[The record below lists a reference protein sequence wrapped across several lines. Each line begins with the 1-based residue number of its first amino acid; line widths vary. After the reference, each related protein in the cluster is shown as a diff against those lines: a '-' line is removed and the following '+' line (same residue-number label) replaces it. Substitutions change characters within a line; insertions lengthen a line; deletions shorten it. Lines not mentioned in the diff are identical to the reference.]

1 MRLRRTVAA
10 LAAVALALPL
20 AACGGSSGSSG
31 KSDGKLTFFSW
42 DGQDTMK
49 PVIDKFQQENPGI
62 KIEFSNAPPVAEYIS
77 TLQSR
82 ILSGTAADV
91 FAIAAENKT
100 NLINGKHVVDLKDK
114 PFLKNVPKFNQTTYG
129 GPDGA
134 VYGLSVASWGA
145 GVLYNKDLLA
155 KVGATG
161 IPKTWDEFLA
171 LCHKLKDAGVT
182 PYLESVQAMSTPL
195 AAFLGA
201 QSAADGR
208 LDGHEDLRRFR
219 RSSRTTGSSRSSSGR
234 ELWTEGLVTPAAVGL
249 TGDQVRTEFANGKVA
264 MMVAGPW
271 DIPGV
276 RKAAPKLE
284 DRDGADPGHRATA
297 PPTWPAPRRPGYAIN
312 AKAKNPEAA
321 EKFLAFLDTAATRWR
336 LYQKATGAITVTTDF
351 EPTLDPALQPIVKDV
366 RAGNIYLPQ
375 IAWKRAEDILNVEAT
390 AQLQLLVQGKATP
403 AAGRE
408 RLSTRKLA
416 STS

>member
-10 LAAVALALPL
+10 LAAIALALPL

-31 KSDGKLTFFSW
+31 KSSGKLTFFSW

-49 PVIDKFQQENPGI
+49 PLIAKFEQENPGL
-62 KIEFSNAPPVAEYIS
+62 KVEFSNAPPVAEYIS

-114 PFLKNVPKFNQTTYG
+114 PFLKNVPKFNQTTYS

-134 VYGLSVASWGA
+134 VYGLSVSSWGA

-161 IPKTWDEFLA
+161 IPQTWDEFVA

-182 PYLESVQAMSTPL
+182 PYLESVQGMSTPL
-195 AAFLGA
+195 SAFLGA
-201 QSAADGR
+201 ENQATGDTMDKKIFDGSAKFKDYWVEP
-208 LDGHEDLRRFR
+208 LTQW
-219 RSSRTTGSSRSSSGR
+219 SR
-234 ELWTEGLVTPAAVGL
+234 LWTEGLVTRGVVGL
-249 TGDQVRTEFANGKVA
+249 TGDQVRAEFTKGKVA
-264 MMVAGPW
+264 MMIAGPW
-271 DIPGV
+271 DVPGIRKAGPKLKIEMAPIPGIDGG
-276 RKAAPKLE
+276 KPYLAGAAS
-284 DRDGADPGHRATA
+284 
-297 PPTWPAPRRPGYAIN
+297 PGYAIN
-312 AKAKNPEAA
+312 SKAKNPEAA
-321 EKFLAFLDTAATRWR
+321 EKFLAFLDTPEAMA

-351 EPTLDPALQPIVKDV
+351 EPTIDPALAPIVKDV
-366 RAGNIYLPQ
+366 RAGNVYLPQ

-403 AAGRE
+403 EQVANA
-408 RLSTRKLA
+408 LDTKLA

>member
-1 MRLRRTVAA
+1 MRLRRTLAA
-10 LAAVALALPL
+10 VAAVALALPL

-31 KSDGKLTFFSW
+31 SSDGKLTFFSW
-42 DGQDTMK
+42 DGEDTMK

-129 GPDGA
+129 GQDGA

-145 GVLYNKDLLA
+145 GILYNKDLLA
-155 KVGATG
+155 KAGATS
-161 IPKTWDEFLA
+161 IPQTWDEFLA
-171 LCHKLKDAGVT
+171 LCHKLKNAGVT

-201 QSAADGR
+201 ESAADGNSMDSKIF
-208 LDGHEDLRRFR
+208 DGSAKFKDYWVEPLTQW
-219 RSSRTTGSSRSSSGR
+219 SR
-234 ELWTEGLVTPAAVGL
+234 LWTEGLVTPAVVGL

-264 MMVAGPW
+264 MMIAGPW

-276 RKAAPKLE
+276 RKAAPKLKIE
-284 DRDGADPGHRATA
+284 MAPIPGIAGRPAYLAGAAS
-297 PPTWPAPRRPGYAIN
+297 PGYAIN
-312 AKAKNPEAA
+312 SKAKNPAAA
-321 EKFLAFLDTAATRWR
+321 EKFLAYLDTPEAMA

-351 EPTLDPALQPIVKDV
+351 QPALDPALQPIVKDV

-403 AAGRE
+403 EQVATA
-408 RLSTRKLA
+408 LDTKLA

>member
-20 AACGGSSGSSG
+20 AACGGTPGSGG

-114 PFLKNVPKFNQTTYG
+114 AFLKNVPKFNQTTYG

-182 PYLESVQAMSTPL
+182 PYLESVQGMSTPL

-201 QSAADGR
+201 QSAADGDAMDTKIF
-208 LDGHEDLRRFR
+208 DGSAKFKDYWVEPLKQW
-219 RSSRTTGSSRSSSGR
+219 SR
-234 ELWTEGLVTPAAVGL
+234 LWTEGLVTPAVVGL
-249 TGDQVRTEFANGKVA
+249 TGDQVRTEFAKGKVA
-264 MMVAGPW
+264 MMIAGPW

-276 RKAAPKLE
+276 RKAAPKLQLE
-284 DRDGADPGHRATA
+284 MAPIPGIAGRPAYLAGAAS
-297 PPTWPAPRRPGYAIN
+297 PGYAIN

-321 EKFLAFLDTAATRWR
+321 EKFLAFLDTPEAMA

-366 RAGNIYLPQ
+366 RAGNVYLPQ

-403 AAGRE
+403 EQVANA
-408 RLSTRKLA
+408 LDTKLA

>member
-1 MRLRRTVAA
+1 MRHRRTLAA

-20 AACGGSSGSSG
+20 AACNSSAGSGGSGT
-31 KSDGKLTFFSW
+31 LTFFSW
-42 DGQDTMK
+42 DGEETMK
-49 PVIDKFQQENPGI
+49 PVIAKFEEQNPDL

-100 NLINGKHVVDLKDK
+100 NLINGKHVVDLRDK

-134 VYGLSVASWGA
+134 VYGMSVASWGA
-145 GVLYNKDLLA
+145 GILYNKDLLA
-155 KVGATG
+155 KAGATT
-161 IPKTWDEFLA
+161 IPATWDEFLA

-182 PYLESVQAMSTPL
+182 PYLESVQGMSTPL

-201 QSAADGR
+201 QNAATENTMDAKIFDGSAKFKDYWVEP
-208 LDGHEDLRRFR
+208 LTQW
-219 RSSRTTGSSRSSSGR
+219 SR
-234 ELWTEGLVTPAAVGL
+234 LWTEGLVTRSVVGL
-249 TGDQVRTEFANGKVA
+249 TGDQVRTEFSNGKAA

-271 DIPGV
+271 DVPGI
-276 RKAAPKLE
+276 RKAAPKLQIE
-284 DRDGADPGHRATA
+284 MAPVPGISGGKPYLAGAAS
-297 PPTWPAPRRPGYAIN
+297 PGYAIN

-321 EKFLAFLDTAATRWR
+321 EKFLTFLNSPEAMAI
-336 LYQKATGAITVTTDF
+336 YQKATGAITVTTDF
-351 EPTLDPALQPIVKDV
+351 EPTLDPALAPIVKDV
-366 RAGNIYLPQ
+366 RAGNVYLPQ

-403 AAGRE
+403 EQVAEA
-408 RLSTRKLA
+408 LDTKLA